1 MFRLLQYTKKY
12 KFLFITPIFAMFIL
26 IGLDMLNPYITGV
39 IIDKVIINQEF
50 HRLNGLLLLL
60 IGITLGRAIF
70 GYIREFMFD
79 YAGVQVGLDL
89 RKDLFDHIQ
98 SLPFE
103 YFDQT
108 NTGEIMSRTTRD
120 VDNVWEV
127 VGFVAGFFLEQIFY
141 VIVATS
147 LMYMINW
154 QLALAC
160 TVIFPLLAYLAVKMD
175 RTMGKAYEEISDQDA
190 ILNTKAQENI
200 AGVRLVKSLNR
211 ESLEKKKFR
220 KENHKLFEL
229 NVNRSRI
236 LGNFQPKIE
245 FLSYSSTILVIL
257 VGGFLVI
264 RQQMSIGELVA
275 FNGYVAMLVWPMR
288 FLGWLTNSLSRC
300 NASLKKIFGIMDQE
314 PSIKSPDLPIE
325 PDTRQGSVEFRNVAF
340 SYNQE
345 QILKDLSIKIK
356 PGSTVAIMG
365 ATGSGK
371 SSLVNLVPRYY
382 DIDHGIL
389 LVDGIDVRKQDLRSL
404 RENISVVMQDTF
416 LFSDTLYANL
426 TFGRDHV
433 SEEEVRQVI
442 KDSKVD
448 DFVHELPDGLN
459 TVIGERGVGLS
470 GGQKQRVSIAR
481 ALLKKCPILIFD
493 DATSALDMETEF
505 SIQRA
510 LKQRTAITK
519 IIVAHRISAVK
530 DADEIIILQDGKIS
544 ERGNHHQ
551 LMNRKGYY
559 YRLFQNQLGDVALAK
574 KEVI

>member
-340 SYNQE
+340 SYDQE

>member
-433 SEEEVRQVI
+433 SEEELRQVI